1 MEALMLDCQDHEVC
15 IESAMRDAEEI
26 CQEKGLRFTELRKEV
41 LKLIW
46 LSHIPAKA
54 YDILE
59 MLKGKTWSAK
69 PPTVYRAL
77 DFLLENGLVHGLDSI
92 NAYIGRSHPRDH
104 IGCYGITTA
113 LDPKGSHWKFSA
125 NAMRVDKRLDYD

>member
-1 MEALMLDCQDHEVC
+1 MLDCQDHEVC

-59 MLKGKTWSAK
+59 MLKGKHGRLSQIYCIPGT
-69 PPTVYRAL
+69 
-77 DFLLENGLVHGLDSI
+77 GLS
-92 NAYIGRSHPRDH
+92 
-104 IGCYGITTA
+104 
-113 LDPKGSHWKFSA
+113 
-125 NAMRVDKRLDYD
+125 